1 METDR
6 IPSICH
12 PHGAKNRRS
21 ECTDYQKFGAITDVL
36 SHHFQMS
43 SPITTAEVHRNFA
56 NPCSR
61 WHEKGALPYETDGK
75 LASQRL
81 HQPLFTPTIT
91 PGFKLRRKDKLFAIG
106 SCFARGI
113 ELALIKQKMDVLSRT
128 TDFDSFPA
136 VNDEM
141 RLGFTNKYNTFS
153 IYNELRWALDPAAEF
168 PRESLVDIG
177 NGLFYDPHTNPALQ
191 LAGLEETIH
200 RHEIIESVTRR
211 IAECRVVIIT
221 LGLAEVWRDKIA
233 NIFLNHTP
241 IPEALRSHPDRYEFH
256 ITNFAQNLSN
266 LERIHTLLSQFG
278 HPDVQVVVT
287 VSPVPLMAT
296 FSGEDVV
303 IANTYSKSMLRTVA
317 QEWAA
322 AHKNVHYFPS
332 YEIVQNS
339 HRLVTWEEDLRHV
352 RAEVANHIMRLF
364 LRHYSREAAFDEP
377 VQYVAT
383 MDSEYH
389 LAQQIIATLQK
400 EHAELETAY
409 HTELRRLQAEHAD
422 LQTSYHTELRRLQS
436 EHAELETLYHTE
448 LRRLQ
453 AEQAELQAENQ
464 RHAQDIAEMT
474 KDTRKLLH
482 LLDEVES
489 AAARLRSSRRWKL
502 ANPVTAIKA
511 KLFPNKVSL
520 GYGHLEKIVASYL
533 RWRALRPE
541 IAKIDDQ
548 IKMLAFPTTPT
559 SSDIG
564 PKNPTTVTD

>member
-1 METDR
+1 
-6 IPSICH
+6 
-12 PHGAKNRRS
+12 
-21 ECTDYQKFGAITDVL
+21 
-36 SHHFQMS
+36 
-43 SPITTAEVHRNFA
+43 
-56 NPCSR
+56 
-61 WHEKGALPYETDGK
+61 
-75 LASQRL
+75 
-81 HQPLFTPTIT
+81 
-91 PGFKLRRKDKLFAIG
+91 
-106 SCFARGI
+106 
-113 ELALIKQKMDVLSRT
+113 
-128 TDFDSFPA
+128 
-136 VNDEM
+136 
-141 RLGFTNKYNTFS
+141 
-153 IYNELRWALDPAAEF
+153 
-168 PRESLVDIG
+168 
-177 NGLFYDPHTNPALQ
+177 
-191 LAGLEETIH
+191 
-200 RHEIIESVTRR
+200 
-211 IAECRVVIIT
+211 VVIIT

-241 IPEALRSHPDRYEFH
+241 IPEAIRSHPDRYEFH

-317 QEWAA
+317 QEWAV

-409 HTELRRLQAEHAD
+409 HTELRRLQAEHAE
-422 LQTSYHTELRRLQS
+422 LQTSYHTELRRLQA
-436 EHAELETLYHTE
+436 EHAELQTSYHTE

-453 AEQAELQAENQ
+453 AENERGIAEL
-464 RHAQDIAEMT
+464 T
-474 KDTRKLLH
+474 KRLREQLWDTRKLLH
-482 LLDEVES
+482 LLDEVEN

-533 RWRALRPE
+533 RWRASRPE

-548 IKMLAFPTTPT
+548 IKICRSRRNGGCVSRTRPI
-559 SSDIG
+559 SG
-564 PKNPTTVTD
+564 NGRQ